1 MIRNK
6 KYNYF
11 YKITNTK
18 SGEYYFGIHS
28 TDDLD
33 DGYLGS
39 GTRIKEA
46 IEKEGK
52 ENFNEEIIKFFS
64 TITEALEEE
73 ARVVT
78 KDLVDDPMCY
88 NMVLGGGG
96 YDNNSLTV
104 IDKELGI
111 KVVITSEEYQ
121 ENKDRYESLI
131 KGKNNGMYGK
141 MWITNGKDNTIID
154 KNSNIPEGWRK
165 GMTVLDT
172 KKIKE
177 ASIKRIM
184 NSKREVIIL
193 DAKGRANSFLLL
205 PIFFKDDEL
214 ISIEELQKLFKDTN
228 SWRKV
233 AELLNLSID
242 SIEKIRNFY
251 ISLGFDFESNVIIQ
265 RPNRKGIKTKGFSG
279 KRFINKD
286 NKILVIDE
294 SELEEYLLLGWEEG
308 KVSSNFNKD
317 ELVEEYLSG
326 ICIRKLAKIHNT
338 STNIINKVLNLPDDS
353 ELIWFHNDSEKVNIH
368 LKVNEEYKNRVL
380 ANGWKLGRKRY

>member
-1 MIRNK
+1 M
-6 KYNYF
+6 
-11 YKITNTK
+11 
-18 SGEYYFGIHS
+18 
-28 TDDLD
+28 D

-46 IEKEGK
+46 IEKERK

>member
-18 SGEYYFGIHS
+18 SGEYYFGVHS

-52 ENFNEEIIKFFS
+52 ENFNKEIIKFFS

-96 YDNNSLTV
+96 YNNNSLTV
-104 IDKELGI
+104 IDTELGI
-111 KVVITSEEYQ
+111 KVVISPEEYQ
-121 ENKDRYESLI
+121 NNKDKYESLVE
-131 KGKNNGMYGK
+131 GKNNGMYGK

-177 ASIKRIM
+177 ASTKRIM

-317 ELVEEYLSG
+317 ELIEEYLSG

>member
-11 YKITNTK
+11 YKITNIK
-18 SGEYYFGIHS
+18 SGEYYFGVHS

-52 ENFNEEIIKFFS
+52 ENFNKEIIKFFS

-73 ARVVT
+73 AKVVT

-121 ENKDRYESLI
+121 ENKDKYESLI

-165 GMTVLDT
+165 GKVMKVTNRVINHNRKTQED
-172 KKIKE
+172 
-177 ASIKRIM
+177 KRIKVLI
-184 NSKREVIIL
+184 S
-193 DAKGRANSFLLL
+193 DASGNINNYALS
-205 PIFFKDDEL
+205 PIFFKEGSL
-214 ISIEELQKLFKDTN
+214 IEVMLIQDLFKKYN
-228 SWRKV
+228 SWK
-233 AELLNLSID
+233 
-242 SIEKIRNFY
+242 
-251 ISLGFDFESNVIIQ
+251 
-265 RPNRKGIKTKGFSG
+265 
-279 KRFINKD
+279 
-286 NKILVIDE
+286 
-294 SELEEYLLLGWEEG
+294 
-308 KVSSNFNKD
+308 KVSK
-317 ELVEEYLSG
+317 
-326 ICIRKLAKIHNT
+326 
-338 STNIINKVLNLPDDS
+338 
-353 ELIWFHNDSEKVNIH
+353 
-368 LKVNEEYKNRVL
+368 KN
-380 ANGWKLGRKRY
+380 

>member
-111 KVVITSEEYQ
+111 QVVITSEEYQ

-368 LKVNEEYKNRVL
+368 LRVNEEYKNRVL

>member
-18 SGEYYFGIHS
+18 SGEYYFGVHS

-52 ENFNEEIIKFFS
+52 ENFNKEIIKFFS

-111 KVVITSEEYQ
+111 KVVISPEEYQ
-121 ENKDRYESLI
+121 ENKDKYESLI

-165 GMTVLDT
+165 GKVTKITNKVINHNRKTQED
-172 KKIKE
+172 KKIK
-177 ASIKRIM
+177 
-184 NSKREVIIL
+184 V
-193 DAKGRANSFLLL
+193 
-205 PIFFKDDEL
+205 L
-214 ISIEELQKLFKDTN
+214 ISDASGNISDYTLSPAFFREGNLIEVTLIQDLFKKYN
-228 SWRKV
+228 SWKKV
-233 AELLNLSID
+233 SKELNLCTDTIR
-242 SIEKIRNFY
+242 KIRDFY
-251 ISLGFDFESNVIIQ
+251 ISLGFEFKSDTIVK
-265 RPNRKGIKTKGFSG
+265 RPGRKGLKTKGFSG
-279 KRFINKD
+279 KRFVNKN
-286 NKILVIDE
+286 NKVLVINE
-294 SELEEYLLLGWEEG
+294 TELEKYLSSGWEEG
-308 KVSSNFNKD
+308 KVSSRLNKD
-317 ELVEEYLSG
+317 EIMEEYLSG

-338 STNIINKVLNLPDDS
+338 STNIINKVLDLSDDS
-353 ELIWFHNDSEKVNIH
+353 KLIWFYNDSKRQNIH
-368 LKVNEEYKNRVL
+368 IKINEENINKVL
-380 ANGWKLGRKRY
+380 KNGWKLGRKKY

>member
-18 SGEYYFGIHS
+18 SGEYYFGVHS

-52 ENFNEEIIKFFS
+52 ENFNKEIIKFFS

-121 ENKDRYESLI
+121 ENKDRYESLVE
-131 KGKNNGMYGK
+131 GKNNGMYGK
-141 MWITNGKDNTIID
+141 MWITNGKDNTIVD
-154 KNSNIPEGWRK
+154 KNSNIPKGWRK
-165 GMTVLDT
+165 GRTILDT

-177 ASIKRIM
+177 ANIKRIM
-184 NSKREVIIL
+184 NSKREVIVL
-193 DAKGRANSFLLL
+193 DAKGKANSFLLL
-205 PIFFKDDEL
+205 STFFKDNEL
-214 ISIEELQKLFKDTN
+214 ISVEKLQKLFEDTN

-233 AELLNLSID
+233 AKLLNLSID
-242 SIEKIRNFY
+242 STRKIRNFY
-251 ISLGFDFESNVIIQ
+251 KSLGFEFKSEAIIR
-265 RPNRKGIKTKGFSG
+265 RPNRKK
-279 KRFINKD
+279 
-286 NKILVIDE
+286 
-294 SELEEYLLLGWEEG
+294 
-308 KVSSNFNKD
+308 
-317 ELVEEYLSG
+317 
-326 ICIRKLAKIHNT
+326 
-338 STNIINKVLNLPDDS
+338 
-353 ELIWFHNDSEKVNIH
+353 
-368 LKVNEEYKNRVL
+368 YKN
-380 ANGWKLGRKRY
+380 

>member
-18 SGEYYFGIHS
+18 SGEYYFGVHS

-52 ENFNEEIIKFFS
+52 ENFNKEIIKFFS

-121 ENKDRYESLI
+121 ENKDKYESLI

-265 RPNRKGIKTKGFSG
+265 RPTRKGIKTKGFSG

-368 LKVNEEYKNRVL
+368 LKVNEEYK
-380 ANGWKLGRKRY
+380 K

>member
-18 SGEYYFGIHS
+18 SGEYYFGVHS
-28 TDDLD
+28 TDDLN

-52 ENFNEEIIKFFS
+52 ENFNKEIIKFFS

-96 YDNNSLTV
+96 YNNSSLTV

-141 MWITNGKDNTIID
+141 MWITNGKDSTIID
-154 KNSNIPEGWRK
+154 KSSNIPEGWRK
-165 GMTVLDT
+165 G
-172 KKIKE
+172 
-177 ASIKRIM
+177 
-184 NSKREVIIL
+184 
-193 DAKGRANSFLLL
+193 
-205 PIFFKDDEL
+205 
-214 ISIEELQKLFKDTN
+214 
-228 SWRKV
+228 
-233 AELLNLSID
+233 
-242 SIEKIRNFY
+242 
-251 ISLGFDFESNVIIQ
+251 
-265 RPNRKGIKTKGFSG
+265 
-279 KRFINKD
+279 
-286 NKILVIDE
+286 
-294 SELEEYLLLGWEEG
+294 
-308 KVSSNFNKD
+308 KVSSRLNKD
-317 ELVEEYLSG
+317 EIMEEYLSG

-338 STNIINKVLNLPDDS
+338 SVNIINKVLDLPDDS
-353 ELIWFHNDSEKVNIH
+353 KLIWFYNDSKRQNIH
-368 LKVNEEYKNRVL
+368 IKINEENINKVL
-380 ANGWKLGRKRY
+380 KNGWKLGRKKY

>member
-18 SGEYYFGIHS
+18 SGEYYFGVHS

-52 ENFNEEIIKFFS
+52 ENFNKEIIKFFS

-96 YDNNSLTV
+96 YNNNSLTV

-111 KVVITSEEYQ
+111 KVVISPEEYQ
-121 ENKDRYESLI
+121 NNKDKYESLVE
-131 KGKNNGMYGK
+131 GKNNGMYGK

-165 GMTVLDT
+165 GRVILN
-172 KKIKE
+172 KE
-177 ASIKRIM
+177 KMDKFNKSLAERNRK
-184 NSKREVIIL
+184 EVIIL
-193 DAKGRANSFLLL
+193 NKITNTKETFRLD
-205 PIFFKDDEL
+205 PIFFRVGNLLSYEKLLEL
-214 ISIEELQKLFKDTN
+214 HK
-228 SWRKV
+228 
-233 AELLNLSID
+233 
-242 SIEKIRNFY
+242 
-251 ISLGFDFESNVIIQ
+251 SLGNWTNVCKFLKMGHKSIKKIKDFYTSL
-265 RPNRKGIKTKGFSG
+265 G
-279 KRFINKD
+279 
-286 NKILVIDE
+286 
-294 SELEEYLLLGWEEG
+294 YL
-308 KVSSNFNKD
+308 F
-317 ELVEEYLSG
+317 
-326 ICIRKLAKIHNT
+326 
-338 STNIINKVLNLPDDS
+338 
-353 ELIWFHNDSEKVNIH
+353 
-368 LKVNEEYKNRVL
+368 
-380 ANGWKLGRKRY
+380 

>member
-18 SGEYYFGIHS
+18 SGEYYFGVHS

-52 ENFNEEIIKFFS
+52 ENFNKEIIKFFS

-111 KVVITSEEYQ
+111 KVVISPEEYQ
-121 ENKDRYESLI
+121 NNKDKYESLI

-338 STNIINKVLNLPDDS
+338 STNIINKVLDLPDDS

>member
-368 LKVNEEYKNRVL
+368 LRVNEEYKNRVL

>member
-141 MWITNGKDNTIID
+141 MWITNGKDNNIID